1 MKPKKMF
8 NGCLIALGI
17 FVVIVFGLGFAFSG
31 SESST
36 IEVIPSHK
44 NQGSVQSDGTILVAS
59 KYTIRSG
66 QNGIGVTLPK
76 FSQKP
81 YFVLHFKEPTQV
93 FEVQELSEVDLKN
106 EYRYA
111 LNGDWKE
118 KDGKYT
124 FYSGNRYIFRQC
136 LVESNTNK
144 ESIDAQIRGDFP
156 FHVVMENFGKDI
168 TEYITSIDLC
178 INQDGKSET
187 YTFYPNDGEVYKK
200 ILTGLLHLDI
210 Q

>member
-1 MKPKKMF
+1 MKPKNMF

-36 IEVIPSHK
+36 IEAIPSHK

-59 KYTIRSG
+59 KYTIHSG
-66 QNGIGVTLPK
+66 KNGIGVTLPK

-136 LVESNTNK
+136 LVESTTNK
-144 ESIDAQIRGDFP
+144 ESIDAQIRGGFP

-178 INQDGKSET
+178 VNQDSKNET

-200 ILTGLLHLDI
+200 ILTGLLHCNI
-210 Q
+210 R